1 MNQPHWRLPQELVP
15 KIIGATCAHSK
26 RQQKVDSMGH
36 EMPSLQERLDMQ
48 ERHDRDKASTMREGP
63 ERDALLRRA
72 DKMKRAS
79 DITGWLNSSELK
91 APD

>member
-1 MNQPHWRLPQELVP
+1 
-15 KIIGATCAHSK
+15 
-26 RQQKVDSMGH
+26 MGH
-36 EMPSLQERLDMQ
+36 KMPPLQERLDMQ
-48 ERHDRDKASTMREGP
+48 ERQDRDKAGTMPAGP

-91 APD
+91 SPD

>member
-1 MNQPHWRLPQELVP
+1 M
-15 KIIGATCAHSK
+15 
-26 RQQKVDSMGH
+26 DSMGQK
-36 EMPSLQERLDMQ
+36 MPPLQERVDMQ
-48 ERHDRDKASTMREGP
+48 ERQDRDRAGLMPPGP

-91 APD
+91 PPQ